1 MRMPKSSAHEPQRVT
16 LHDPARLDP
25 DQEIVRRSHLS
36 DHDLEGVVRVLD
48 AMHRWRE
55 AEREMSEASRRY
67 MKLGET
73 DMRALRLLIAAQRQQ
88 IVVTPTS
95 IATHLGIST
104 ASTTKL
110 LDRLEA
116 GAHIRRTPNPHDRRS
131 LAIEVTPA
139 TLRAARESVGRAHAQ
154 RFDVIAG
161 LSADARATVA
171 DFFDALTATTATTEV
186 GASERG
192 L

>member
-1 MRMPKSSAHEPQRVT
+1 MAKRSAHEVQRVT

-36 DHDLEGVVRVLD
+36 EQDLEGIVRVLD

-88 IVVTPTS
+88 MVVTPTS

-116 GAHIRRTPNPHDRRS
+116 GAHIRRTPNPRDRRS

-154 RFDVIAG
+154 RFDVIAS
-161 LSADARATVA
+161 LSPEARESIA
-171 DFFDALTATTATTEV
+171 DFFDALTATTATADDDE
-186 GASERG
+186 GERG
-192 L
+192 F